1 MANRPA
7 NAGAH
12 SAGPQRVPATAPPP
26 IRQDA
31 PPPVHHQDFPPS
43 RTAPA
48 QPRTAPARPAD
59 AARPRTAP
67 ARPRTGPSRR
77 RTAADADRP
86 AAGVLA
92 WLPYLIV
99 LAGVAVGLSVAGQG
113 SLHAGRGAAVVG
125 GALLAAAIAR
135 LLLPPRYAGLLASR
149 GKALD
154 VAAFAVLGAAVLG
167 AALSLP

>member
-7 NAGAH
+7 RAGAH
-12 SAGPQRVPATAPPP
+12 SAGQQHGP
-26 IRQDA
+26 DA
-31 PPPVHHQDFPPS
+31 SAV
-43 RTAPA
+43 R
-48 QPRTAPARPAD
+48 
-59 AARPRTAP
+59 
-67 ARPRTGPSRR
+67 
-77 RTAADADRP
+77 
-86 AAGVLA
+86 GVA

-125 GALLAAAIAR
+125 GALLAAAVAR